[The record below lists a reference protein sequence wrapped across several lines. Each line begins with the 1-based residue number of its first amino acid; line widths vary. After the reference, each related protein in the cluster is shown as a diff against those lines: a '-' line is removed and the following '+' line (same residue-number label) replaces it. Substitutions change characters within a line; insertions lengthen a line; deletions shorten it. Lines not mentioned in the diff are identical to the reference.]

1 MRRIWKRAKPKLEKR
16 FKINDLIKVPE
27 VSVINENG
35 ENIGIISTLKAR
47 EMALELGMDLVEVN
61 PVAEPPVCKI
71 MNYGQFKYEQE
82 KKAHK
87 QKIQQKK
94 IDTKG
99 VRLSVRISEHD
110 FNVRIEQATKFLLK
124 GDKLKIE
131 LLLKGREKAHPEKAR
146 EIINVF
152 VQKLQE
158 NKEMNLIS
166 EQDLTMQGG
175 KFIMILVNKI

>member
-1 MRRIWKRAKPKLEKR
+1 MRRTWKRAKPKLEKR
-16 FKINDLIKVPE
+16 FKTNDLIRVPE
-27 VSVINENG
+27 VSVIDENG
-35 ENIGIISTLKAR
+35 ENIGIISTAKAK

-61 PVAEPPVCKI
+61 PVAVPPVCKI

-94 IDTKG
+94 TETKG

-110 FNVRIEQATKFLLK
+110 FNVRIEQASKFLLK
-124 GDKLKIE
+124 GNKLKIE
-131 LLLKGREKAHPEKAR
+131 LFLKGREKAHPEKAR
-146 EIINVF
+146 EIIGTF

-158 NKEMNLIS
+158 NKEMSITS
-166 EQDLTMQGG
+166 EQDLTIQGG

>member
-35 ENIGIISTLKAR
+35 ENIGIISTFKAR

>member
-16 FKINDLIKVPE
+16 FRTNDLIRVPE
-27 VSVINENG
+27 VSVIDENG
-35 ENIGIISTLKAR
+35 ENIGIISTAKAK

-94 IDTKG
+94 TETKG

-110 FNVRIEQATKFLLK
+110 FNFRMDQAVKFLEK
-124 GDKLKIE
+124 GNKLKIE
-131 LLLKGREKAHPEKAR
+131 LSLKGREKAHPEKAR
-146 EIINVF
+146 EIIGVF

-158 NKEMNLIS
+158 KEGMNLIP